1 MAMLG
6 RIVPDHRSHS
16 AKVRKEL
23 VHVLYTLYTTEL
35 TDEGRRPGVGAVIRV
50 RHHGGMA
57 LKEDCKRVALLIVVA
72 LSST

>member
-23 VHVLYTLYTTEL
+23 VHVSYTLRTKTL
-35 TDEGRRPGVGAVIRV
+35 TDEGRRPGVGAVVGV